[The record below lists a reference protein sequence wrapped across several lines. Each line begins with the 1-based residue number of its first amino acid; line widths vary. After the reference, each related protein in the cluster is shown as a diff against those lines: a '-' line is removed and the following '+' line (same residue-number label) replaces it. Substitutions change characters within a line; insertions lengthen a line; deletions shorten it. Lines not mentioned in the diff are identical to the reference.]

1 MKIMGRNKQ
10 QTENLNQIRNL
21 PIAQVQP
28 NPMQPRKYFSQEEL
42 ASLAASIRENGLL
55 QPITVRAMEGHYEL
69 VAGERRLR
77 ASKLAGLTVIPAIVL
92 RMDDNQSAIL
102 SLVENIQRADL
113 NFVEEALAIKRLMAQ
128 YSYTQEDVA
137 RLLGK
142 NQSTVANKLRVPR
155 LPHDVLR
162 YLSEHHLTER
172 HARALLKLEGEELIR
187 ETAQFIDKY
196 DWNVAQTEK
205 YIEDLMTR
213 KPKSAHSN
221 ILVVKDIRLFLNTIN
236 KALGKMKA
244 SGIPAT
250 AVSMENGDYIEYT
263 IKIPKITQKRGKYPA

>member
-42 ASLAASIRENGLL
+42 AAQAASIREHGRL
-55 QPITVRAMEGHYEL
+55 QPITGRAMEGHYEL

-142 NQSTVANKLRVPR
+142 NQSTVANKLRILR
-155 LPHDVLR
+155 LPHHVLR

-187 ETAQFIDKY
+187 ETAQSIIKY

-205 YIEDLMTR
+205 YIEDLLTR

>member
-55 QPITVRAMEGHYEL
+55 QPITVRAMEDHYEL

-142 NQSTVANKLRVPR
+142 NQSTVANKLRILR
-155 LPHDVLR
+155 LPHHVLR

-187 ETAQFIDKY
+187 ETAQSIVKY

-205 YIEDLMTR
+205 YIEDL
-213 KPKSAHSN
+213 
-221 ILVVKDIRLFLNTIN
+221 
-236 KALGKMKA
+236 
-244 SGIPAT
+244 
-250 AVSMENGDYIEYT
+250 
-263 IKIPKITQKRGKYPA
+263 

>member
-21 PIAQVQP
+21 PIAQAQP

-77 ASKLAGLTVIPAIVL
+77 ASKLAGLTVIPAIVM

-142 NQSTVANKLRVPR
+142 NQSTVANKLRILR
-155 LPHDVLR
+155 LPHHVLR

-187 ETAQFIDKY
+187 ETAQSIVKY

-205 YIEDLMTR
+205 YIEDLLTR

>member
-102 SLVENIQRADL
+102 SLVENIQREDL

-142 NQSTVANKLRVPR
+142 NQSTVANKLRILR
-155 LPHDVLR
+155 LPHHVLR

-187 ETAQFIDKY
+187 ETAQSIVRY

-205 YIEDLMTR
+205 YIEDLLTR

>member
-142 NQSTVANKLRVPR
+142 NQSTVAKKLRILR

-187 ETAQFIDKY
+187 ETAQSIVKY

-205 YIEDLMTR
+205 YIEDLLTR

>member
-128 YSYTQEDVA
+128 YSYC
-137 RLLGK
+137 LLYTSRK
-142 NQSTVANKLRVPR
+142 V
-155 LPHDVLR
+155 
-162 YLSEHHLTER
+162 Y
-172 HARALLKLEGEELIR
+172 
-187 ETAQFIDKY
+187 
-196 DWNVAQTEK
+196 
-205 YIEDLMTR
+205 TR
-213 KPKSAHSN
+213 
-221 ILVVKDIRLFLNTIN
+221 
-236 KALGKMKA
+236 
-244 SGIPAT
+244 
-250 AVSMENGDYIEYT
+250 
-263 IKIPKITQKRGKYPA
+263 

>member
-142 NQSTVANKLRVPR
+142 NQSTVANKLRILR

-187 ETAQFIDKY
+187 ETAQSIVKY
-196 DWNVAQTEK
+196 DWNVAKTEK
-205 YIEDLMTR
+205 YIEDLLTR

>member
-42 ASLAASIRENGLL
+42 ASLAASIPENGLL

-142 NQSTVANKLRVPR
+142 NQSTVANKLRILR
-155 LPHDVLR
+155 LPHHVLR

-187 ETAQFIDKY
+187 ETAQSIVKY

-205 YIEDLMTR
+205 YIEDLLTR

>member
-42 ASLAASIRENGLL
+42 TSLAASIRENGLL

-142 NQSTVANKLRVPR
+142 NQSTVANKLRILR
-155 LPHDVLR
+155 LPHHVLR

-187 ETAQFIDKY
+187 ETAQSIVKY

-205 YIEDLMTR
+205 YIEDLLTR

>member
-142 NQSTVANKLRVPR
+142 NQSTVANKLRILR

-187 ETAQFIDKY
+187 ETAQSIVKY

-205 YIEDLMTR
+205 YIEDLLTR

>member
-142 NQSTVANKLRVPR
+142 NQSTVANKLRILR
-155 LPHDVLR
+155 LPHHVLR

-187 ETAQFIDKY
+187 ETAQSIVKY

-205 YIEDLMTR
+205 YIEDLLTR

-221 ILVVKDIRLFLNTIN
+221 ILVAKDIRLFLNTIN

>member
-55 QPITVRAMEGHYEL
+55 QPITVREMEGHYEL

-137 RLLGK
+137 RL
-142 NQSTVANKLRVPR
+142 RV
-155 LPHDVLR
+155 
-162 YLSEHHLTER
+162 EHSV
-172 HARALLKLEGEELIR
+172 EELSSRQDAYAHAGADGDVDGGVKAFRAAPGGLTQHGAVYIR
-187 ETAQFIDKY
+187 VKSHG
-196 DWNVAQTEK
+196 NVQ
-205 YIEDLMTR
+205 
-213 KPKSAHSN
+213 
-221 ILVVKDIRLFLNTIN
+221 LVL
-236 KALGKMKA
+236 
-244 SGIPAT
+244 
-250 AVSMENGDYIEYT
+250 
-263 IKIPKITQKRGKYPA
+263 

>member
-142 NQSTVANKLRVPR
+142 NQSTVANKLRILR
-155 LPHDVLR
+155 LPHHVLR

-187 ETAQFIDKY
+187 ETAQSIVKY

-205 YIEDLMTR
+205 YIEDLLTR

-263 IKIPKITQKRGKYPA
+263 IKIPKITPKRGKYPA